1 MDLSP
6 LLTGGG
12 AAGLVLAVGYIGRLA
27 LDAWREKRT
36 APREQATASV
46 SDAAAANAVLVQS
59 LDALR
64 AENQRMA
71 RKIKHLEDEAQAKDA
86 KIGELQQALSSAQ
99 RQIDAIASDLAALK
113 AHK

>member
-71 RKIKHLEDEAQAKDA
+71 RKIKHLEDEAEAKDA
-86 KIGELQQALSSAQ
+86 KITELERRVGEILTE
-99 RQIDAIASDLAALK
+99 LAALK
-113 AHK
+113 AHR